1 MELATTNIDHLGL
14 VAGMCDE
21 IGLVELIDRA
31 CGPQD
36 SNKNLTF
43 GQCVK
48 CMVMNGL
55 GFVGRTLYLY
65 SEYFED
71 KPLEHLI
78 GAKVSPDQ
86 IDNNVLGRTL
96 DKLFSLGVTEIFG
109 RISLQA
115 VKTLGI
121 QVRSLHLDS
130 TSFHV
135 DGEYNSELEQ
145 DDHRIKLTKGYSRD
159 HRPELNQAVLQLI
172 TSNEG
177 NIPLF
182 MQAAS
187 GNTSDKTAF
196 TEIVSKHLSSFQA
209 AVKNR
214 YIVGDSALYTPSS
227 IQALKESGSLFV
239 TRVPSQLSKE
249 KAIVK
254 QAAPNKM
261 QELCDGYKGYE
272 ICESYEGLEQ
282 RWVVI
287 FSEAAYR
294 RELKTLKKNFL
305 KGSEKELREFE
316 KLCREIF
323 VCSKDAKTRYDKVVK
338 KFKYL
343 SVDNFSLNEVRRHS
357 TVGRPKKEQD
367 PKTIGYQIKG
377 TVYTSLETLKELE
390 QQKGFFVLATN
401 DMDAENF
408 SMLEVLRTYKAQ
420 QSVERGFRF
429 LKSPDFLVSSL
440 FLKKPERIEALLM
453 VMTLCLLIYAAVEH
467 KVRTQLKL
475 QGEFFLNQLKKPA
488 QNPTSRWIFFCFLGL
503 HLVFVNGK
511 KHAVT
516 NLKERHRIILR
527 CLGPPYQRLYYS
539 EMW

>member
-21 IGLVELIDRA
+21 IGLVEQIDRA
-31 CGPQD
+31 CGDQD
-36 SNKNLTF
+36 PNKNLSF

-48 CMVMNGL
+48 CMIMNGL

-78 GAKVSPDQ
+78 GVDVSPEQ
-86 IDNNVLGRTL
+86 VDNNVLGRTL
-96 DKLFSLGVTEIFG
+96 DKLFSLGVTDLFSA
-109 RISLQA
+109 ISLQA

-121 QVRSLHLDS
+121 KISSLHLDS

-135 DGEYNSELEQ
+135 DGEYNSDLEQ
-145 DDHRIKLTKGYSRD
+145 DDHRIKITKGYSRD
-159 HRPELNQAVLQLI
+159 HRPELNQVVLQLI

-187 GNTSDKTAF
+187 GNTADKTAF
-196 TEIVSKHLSSFQA
+196 SEIVSKHISSFQA

-239 TRVPSQLSKE
+239 TRVPSQLSREKE
-249 KAIVK
+249 IIQQVV
-254 QAAPNKM
+254 PDNM
-261 QELCDGYKGYE
+261 DNLCEGYKGWE
-272 ICESYEGLEQ
+272 INESYGGLKQ

-287 FSEAAYR
+287 FSEAAYS
-294 RELKTLKKNFL
+294 REVKTLKKNFR
-305 KGSEKELREFE
+305 KGSEKEMKDFE
-316 KLCREIF
+316 KLSKEVFSCK
-323 VCSKDAKTRYDKVVK
+323 KDAETSCKKVLKKFNYLSINDFVISEVK
-338 KFKYL
+338 KYPT
-343 SVDNFSLNEVRRHS
+343 S
-357 TVGRPKKEQD
+357 GRPKKGQA
-367 PKTIGYQIKG
+367 PQTVGYQIEG
-377 TVYTSLETLKELE
+377 SPCTNLGTLKKLE
-390 QQKGFFVLATN
+390 QRKGFFVLATN
-401 DMDAENF
+401 DMDKKRF
-408 SMLEVLRTYKAQ
+408 PMLEVLQTYKAQ

-453 VMTLCLLIYAAVEH
+453 VMTLCLLVYAAVEY
-467 KVRTQLKL
+467 KVRTRLVEE
-475 QGEFFLNQLKKPA
+475 GEFFPNQLKKPA

-503 HLVFVNGK
+503 HVVFMNGK
-511 KHAVT
+511 KHSVT
-516 NLKERHRIILR
+516 NLKERHRIILH

>member
-1 MELATTNIDHLGL
+1 MELTTTNIDHLGL

-21 IGLVELIDRA
+21 IGLVEQIDKA
-31 CGPQD
+31 CGDQD
-36 SNKNLTF
+36 PNKNLTF

-48 CMVMNGL
+48 CMIMNGL

-78 GAKVSPDQ
+78 GVDVSPEQ
-86 IDNNVLGRTL
+86 VDNNVLGRTL
-96 DKLFSLGVTEIFG
+96 DKLFSLGVTNLFNT
-109 RISLQA
+109 ISLQA

-121 QVRSLHLDS
+121 KIKSLHLDS

-145 DDHRIKLTKGYSRD
+145 DDHRIKITRGYSRD
-159 HRPELNQAVLQLI
+159 HRPELNQVVLQLI

-187 GNTSDKTAF
+187 GNVADKTAF
-196 TEIVSKHLSSFQA
+196 SEIVSKHISSFQA
-209 AVKNR
+209 AVENR

-227 IQALKESGSLFV
+227 IKALKESNSLFV

-249 KAIVK
+249 KEVVQK
-254 QAAPNKM
+254 VVPDKM
-261 QELCDGYKGYE
+261 DYLCEGYKGWE
-272 ICESYEGLEQ
+272 INESYGDLDQ

-287 FSEAAYR
+287 FSEAAYH
-294 RELKTLKKNFL
+294 REVKTLKKNFR
-305 KGSEKELREFE
+305 KGSEKELKEFK
-316 KLCREIF
+316 KLCKEVF
-323 VCSKDAKTRYDKVVK
+323 SCPKDAKTNYKKALK
-338 KFKYL
+338 KFKFL
-343 SVDNFSLNEVRRHS
+343 SINEFMISEVQKHPTS
-357 TVGRPKKEQD
+357 GRPKKEQT
-367 PKTIGYQIKG
+367 PQTVGYQIRGVPCTNLK
-377 TVYTSLETLKELE
+377 TMKELE
-390 QQKGFFVLATN
+390 DRKGFFVLATN
-401 DMDAENF
+401 DMDKKSF
-408 SMLEVLRTYKAQ
+408 PILDVLRTYKAQ

-453 VMTLCLLIYAAVEH
+453 VMTLCLLIYAAVEY
-467 KVRTQLKL
+467 KVRTRLKEE
-475 QGEFFLNQLKKPA
+475 GEFFPNQLKKPA

-503 HLVFVNGK
+503 HVVFINGK
-511 KHAVT
+511 KHSIT
-516 NLKERHRIILR
+516 NLKERHRIILH

-539 EMW
+539 EKW

>member
-1 MELATTNIDHLGL
+1 MELVTTNIDHLGL

-21 IGLVELIDRA
+21 IGLVEQIDRA
-31 CGPQD
+31 CGDQD
-36 SNKNLTF
+36 LNKNLSF

-48 CMVMNGL
+48 CMIMNGL

-78 GAKVSPDQ
+78 GVDVSPEQ

-96 DKLFSLGVTEIFG
+96 DKLFSLGVTDLFSA
-109 RISLQA
+109 ISLQA
-115 VKTLGI
+115 VKSLGI
-121 QVRSLHLDS
+121 KIKSLHLDS

-145 DDHRIKLTKGYSRD
+145 DDHRIKITRGYSRD
-159 HRPELNQAVLQLI
+159 HRPELNQVVLQLI

-187 GNTSDKTAF
+187 GNVADKTAF
-196 TEIVSKHLSSFQA
+196 SEIVSKHISSFQA

-227 IQALKESGSLFV
+227 IQALKESDSLFV
-239 TRVPSQLSKE
+239 TRVPSQLSREKE
-249 KAIVK
+249 IIK
-254 QAAPNKM
+254 QVVPGEM
-261 QELCDGYKGYE
+261 DSLCEGYKGCE
-272 ICESYEGLEQ
+272 TIESYGGMTQ
-282 RWVVI
+282 RWVVV
-287 FSEAAYR
+287 FSEAAHH
-294 RELKTLKKNFL
+294 REVKTLKKNFL
-305 KGSEKELREFE
+305 KGGEKELKEFK
-316 KLCREIF
+316 KLCKEVF
-323 VCSKDAKTRYDKVVK
+323 SCPKDAESSYKKALK

-343 SVDNFSLNEVRRHS
+343 SIKDFMVSEVQKHS
-357 TVGRPKKEQD
+357 TSGRPKKGKIPQ
-367 PKTIGYQIKG
+367 IVGYQIKG
-377 TVYTSLETLKELE
+377 VPCSDLATLKELE
-390 QQKGFFVLATN
+390 QRKGFFVLATN
-401 DMDAENF
+401 DMDKKNF
-408 SMLEVLRTYKAQ
+408 SMQEVLQTYKAQ

-453 VMTLCLLIYAAVEH
+453 VMTLCLLVYAAVEH
-467 KVRTQLKL
+467 KVRTQLKEK
-475 QGEFFLNQLKKPA
+475 GDFFPNQLKKPA

-503 HLVFVNGK
+503 HVVFINGE
-511 KHAVT
+511 KHSVT
-516 NLKERHRIILR
+516 NLKERHRIILH